1 MIQTWVEERTK
12 DPERMKAFQQERLIL
27 EVTELIERLMRQQ
40 GVSKAQLA
48 KKLGKSKGYITQ
60 LLDGRT
66 NMTLRTMSDVLFA
79 LGRALH
85 VNDGSLSV
93 SPAVAPMLVEDSHFH
108 VEEPNCG
115 EVTIRGP
122 VPSVPSHDK
131 WAV

>member
-40 GVSKAQLA
+40 GVSKARLA
-48 KKLGKSKGYITQ
+48 EKLGKTKGYITQ

-85 VNDGSLSV
+85 VNDGSLTV
-93 SPAVAPMLVEDSHFH
+93 SSTPVLMPVENARFQ
-108 VEEPNCG
+108 VEVPNCG
-115 EVTIRGP
+115 EVTITAP
-122 VPSVPSHDK
+122 VPSVLSSNN
-131 WAV
+131 WAA